1 MFTAG
6 LANSYQKQ
14 KLPMTDRRNAP
25 EAVLREILEM
35 IDSGGLNGPARGWV
49 VKRIRDAL
57 ANQPAKIG
65 EDEEA

>member
-1 MFTAG
+1 
-6 LANSYQKQ
+6 
-14 KLPMTDRRNAP
+14 MTDRRNAP